1 MSITVED
8 VDKAVRE
15 ARGHM
20 AAMMSEAI
28 LLNINLALGDV
39 LHDTKSEDIK
49 EAREHVQK
57 AIMAIR
63 RYDLGAVE

>member
-1 MSITVED
+1 MITAED
-8 VDKAVRE
+8 LDKAARE

-20 AAMMSEAI
+20 AAMMAEAI

-39 LHDTKSEDIK
+39 LLDTCDEDIR

-63 RYDLGAVE
+63 RYDQGAVE

>member
-1 MSITVED
+1 MITVED
-8 VDKAVRE
+8 LDKAVRE

-20 AAMMSEAI
+20 AAMMAEAI

-39 LHDTKSEDIK
+39 LLDTNGEDIK

>member
-1 MSITVED
+1 MITVED
-8 VDKAVRE
+8 LDKAVRE

-20 AAMMSEAI
+20 AAMMAEAI

-39 LHDTKSEDIK
+39 LLDTNGEDIQ